1 MNDHRNVIVNKPWG
15 YEYLAF
21 ESEEVALWVL
31 VINPHQSTSMHCHPT
46 KTTGLVLLS
55 GLAELA
61 FLGDSKIIKSPDK
74 QMLRRGLFHSTRSI
88 SEEPLVLLEIE
99 TPNDKNDIIR
109 LRDAYGRKDLGY
121 EGTVHEQNRSEDC
134 LWIIDDPNLVRQEYL
149 LFGLSLFVER
159 PRSIDY
165 FRDNPNDDIL
175 IFLRGGLGKTID
187 HRFHL
192 ATMPGDIGLAGIV
205 GLVANEMDLV
215 QEGTLV
221 IRVPLVSG

>member
-134 LWIIDDPNLVRQEYL
+134 LWIIDDPNLVRQEYR
-149 LFGLSLFVER
+149 LFGLSLLVEK

-165 FRDNPNDDIL
+165 FRDSPNDDIL

-221 IRVPLVSG
+221 IRVPLVSS